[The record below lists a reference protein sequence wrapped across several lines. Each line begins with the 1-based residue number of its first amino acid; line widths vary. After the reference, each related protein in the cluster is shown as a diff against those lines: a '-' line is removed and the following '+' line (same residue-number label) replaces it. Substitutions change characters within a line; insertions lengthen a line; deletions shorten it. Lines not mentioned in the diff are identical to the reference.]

1 MNPRRTAYGRRP
13 GIIWGMTE
21 LRVVIPDEIAER
33 LASEAAERGSSTE
46 QVAAEVL
53 MSHVPSGSKTRS
65 LPAWV
70 GAVRSGRDY
79 LSERHEEI
87 LKSELG
93 HTW

>member
-1 MNPRRTAYGRRP
+1 M
-13 GIIWGMTE
+13 
-21 LRVVIPDEIAER
+21 RVVIPDDIAER
-33 LASEAAERGSSTE
+33 LVSEAAERGTSTE

-53 MSHVPSGSKTRS
+53 ISHVPLGSKIRS

-93 HTW
+93 HTG